1 MFFTFMFF
9 LGREG
14 HLNKTRIPRDE
25 CISFDHELS
34 VMLYETDR
42 GYTCECSSTVNIVLQ
57 HLQKRDVLEFCVGI
71 NDDEDVQTFII
82 LLDMRK
88 SLWDLNVQQFSR

>member
-14 HLNKTRIPRDE
+14 HLSKTRIPRDE

-34 VMLYETDR
+34 VVLYETDR
-42 GYTCECSSTVNIVLQ
+42 GYTCECSSTVNVVLQ
-57 HLQKRDVLEFCVGI
+57 HLQTSAVLAFCVRM
-71 NDDEDVQTFII
+71 NDNEDV
-82 LLDMRK
+82 
-88 SLWDLNVQQFSR
+88 